1 MIILGCDL
9 MQKKI
14 NPFESTIFI
23 SHHPTND
30 DVMLGSLSDGSDRRD
45 LLHSKIL
52 DKARKKAKK
61 DGMDFLKALKIVI
74 KRHGFIPKVL

>member
-1 MIILGCDL
+1 

-14 NPFESTIFI
+14 NSFESTIFI
-23 SHHPTND
+23 SHRPAND
-30 DVMLGSLSDGSDRRD
+30 DVVLGSLSDGCDCRD

-52 DKARKKAKK
+52 NKARKKAEK

-74 KRHGFIPKVL
+74 RRYGFIPRVL